1 MTHRRGKCM
10 FTHAS
15 YVDANGLER
24 HVYFKDNG
32 YPLNVF
38 RASKRNLIEVEK
50 EIQKEEP
57 EPEPEPEPE
66 RIEVPVKAQ
75 KAVHRFHP
83 CAYELLDGHAGF

>member
-1 MTHRRGKCM
+1 M

-15 YVDANGLER
+15 YIDANGLER

-50 EIQKEEP
+50 ELQKEEPRFVYIP
-57 EPEPEPEPE
+57 EPEPEPEK
-66 RIEVPVKAQ
+66 IEVPVKVQ

-83 CAYELLDGHAGF
+83 GAYEPLDGHAGF

>member
-1 MTHRRGKCM
+1 M

-15 YVDANGLER
+15 YIDANGLER

-75 KAVHRFHP
+75 KAEHRFHP
-83 CAYELLDGHAGF
+83 GAYEPLDGHAGF

>member
-1 MTHRRGKCM
+1 M

-15 YVDANGLER
+15 YIDANGLER

-57 EPEPEPEPE
+57 EPEPE
-66 RIEVPVKAQ
+66 RKEVPVKPQRSA
-75 KAVHRFHP
+75 HRFHP
-83 CAYELLDGHAGF
+83 GAYELLDGHDDF